1 MHNMEVFIMTDLN
14 ETLFWLL
21 YLVFYFVAMV
31 YAAYAYV
38 FVSLGGQRMG
48 RKAGMSNPWMFW
60 IPCANVYAL
69 GNLADTQ
76 ATLCEGKNTTYRKKM
91 LAWTI
96 VVACISIVWAIAF
109 SVYMV
114 VAAANG
120 MLDANGDLVTLD
132 GFDPDALIGPALF
145 FLLTSLAFLAL
156 YVVYLVIYYKVLYRI
171 FKLYAPD
178 GAVGLL
184 VLSVL
189 VTVAIPAVFL
199 SLSKRDPVLPPRGE
213 DDGDGEAYLYTL

>member
-1 MHNMEVFIMTDLN
+1 MTSAT
-14 ETLFWLL
+14 EALFWIIFLVL
-21 YLVFYFVAMV
+21 YLTILAYG
-31 YAAYAYV
+31 AYAYI
-38 FVSLGGQRMG
+38 FVSLGGQRMA
-48 RKAGMSNPWMFW
+48 RKVGMSNPWMFW
-60 IPCANVYAL
+60 IPCANVYAM

-120 MLDANGDLVTLD
+120 LLDENGQLVTLD
-132 GFDPDALIGPALF
+132 GANMQSLIGPSLF
-145 FLLTSLAFLAL
+145 FLLTSLAFLVL
-156 YVVYLVIYYKVLYRI
+156 YIVYVVIYYKALYRI
-171 FKLYAPD
+171 YKLYAPD
-178 GAVGLL
+178 GAVGLV
-184 VLSVL
+184 VLSIF

-199 SLSKRDPVLPPRGE
+199 SLSKREPVLPPRGE
-213 DDGDGEAYLYTL
+213 NDGDGEAYLYTL

>member
-1 MHNMEVFIMTDLN
+1 MTDLN

-31 YAAYAYV
+31 YAAYAYI

-132 GFDPDALIGPALF
+132 GANLQSLIGPALF
-145 FLLTSLAFLAL
+145 FLLTSLAFLVL
-156 YVVYLVIYYKVLYRI
+156 YIVYLVIYYKALYRI
-171 FKLYAPD
+171 YKLYAPD
-178 GAVGLL
+178 GAVGLV
-184 VLSVL
+184 VLSIF

-199 SLSKRDPVLPPRGE
+199 SLSKREPVLPPRGE
-213 DDGDGEAYLYTL
+213 DDGEAYLYTL

>member
-1 MHNMEVFIMTDLN
+1 MEVFIMTDLN
-14 ETLFWLL
+14 ETLFWTL

-31 YAAYAYV
+31 YGAYAYIGM
-38 FVSLGGQRMG
+38 SLGGHRMG
-48 RKAGMSNPWMFW
+48 RKVGMSNPWMFW

-76 ATLCEGKNTTYRKKM
+76 ASLCEGKNTTYRKKM

-145 FLLTSLAFLAL
+145 FLLTSLAFLVL
-156 YVVYLVIYYKVLYRI
+156 YIVYLVIYYKALYRI
-171 FKLYAPD
+171 YKLYAPD
-178 GAVGLL
+178 GAAGLL
-184 VLSVL
+184 ILSIFVN
-189 VTVAIPAVFL
+189 VAIPAVFL
-199 SLSKRDPVLPPRGE
+199 SLSKREPVLPPRGE

>member
-1 MHNMEVFIMTDLN
+1 MTVLN
-14 ETLFWLL
+14 ETLFWIL
-21 YLVFYFVAMV
+21 YLVIYFVSMA
-31 YAAYAYV
+31 YAAYAYI
-38 FVSLGGQRMG
+38 FVSLGGMRMA

-76 ATLCEGKNTTYRKKM
+76 ASLCEGKNTTYRKKM
-91 LAWTI
+91 LTWTI
-96 VVACISIVWAIAF
+96 VVACVAIVWAIAL
-109 SVYMV
+109 SVFMV
-114 VAAANG
+114 VAATNGLIDENGQVVTANVET
-120 MLDANGDLVTLD
+120 A
-132 GFDPDALIGPALF
+132 IGPALF

-199 SLSKRDPVLPPRGE
+199 SLSKREPVLPARGE
-213 DDGDGEAYLYTL
+213 DDGETYLYTL

>member
-1 MHNMEVFIMTDLN
+1 MTDLN
-14 ETLFWLL
+14 ETLFWTL

-31 YAAYAYV
+31 YGAYAYIG
-38 FVSLGGQRMG
+38 VSLGGHRMG

-76 ATLCEGKNTTYRKKM
+76 ASLCEGKNTTYRKKM
-91 LAWTI
+91 LTWTI
-96 VVACISIVWAIAF
+96 VVACVAIVWAIAL
-109 SVYMV
+109 SVFMV
-114 VAAANG
+114 IAALNG
-120 MLDANGDLVTLD
+120 MVDENGQLVTLD
-132 GFDPDALIGPALF
+132 GTGAESLIGPALF

-184 VLSVL
+184 VMSVL

-199 SLSKRDPVLPPRGE
+199 SLSKREPVLPARGE
-213 DDGDGEAYLYTL
+213 DDGNGETYLYTL

>member
-1 MHNMEVFIMTDLN
+1 MTDLN
-14 ETLFWLL
+14 ETLFWIL
-21 YLVFYFVAMV
+21 YLVIYFVSMA
-31 YAAYAYV
+31 YAAYAYI
-38 FVSLGGQRMG
+38 FVSLGGMRMA

-76 ATLCEGKNTTYRKKM
+76 ASLCEGKNTTYRKKM
-91 LAWTI
+91 LTWTI
-96 VVACISIVWAIAF
+96 VVACVAIVWAIAL
-109 SVYMV
+109 SVFMV
-114 VAAANG
+114 VAATNGLIDENGQVVTANVET
-120 MLDANGDLVTLD
+120 A
-132 GFDPDALIGPALF
+132 IGPALF

-199 SLSKRDPVLPPRGE
+199 SLSKREPVLPARGE
-213 DDGDGEAYLYTL
+213 DDGETYLYTL

>member
-1 MHNMEVFIMTDLN
+1 MEVFIMTDLN

-31 YAAYAYV
+31 YAAYAYI

-109 SVYMV
+109 SVYVV

-120 MLDANGDLVTLD
+120 MLDTNGDLVTLE

-145 FLLTSLAFLAL
+145 FLLTSFAFLVL
-156 YVVYLVIYYKVLYRI
+156 YIVYLVIYYKALYRI
-171 FKLYAPD
+171 YKLYAPD
-178 GAVGLL
+178 GAAGLL
-184 VLSVL
+184 ILSIF

-199 SLSKRDPVLPPRGE
+199 SLSKREPVLPPRGE
-213 DDGDGEAYLYTL
+213 NDGDGEAYLYTL

>member
-1 MHNMEVFIMTDLN
+1 MTDLN
-14 ETLFWLL
+14 ETLFWIL
-21 YLVFYFVAMV
+21 YLIFYCLVMV

-38 FVSLGGQRMG
+38 FVSLGGQRMA
-48 RKAGMSNPWMFW
+48 RKVGMSNPWMFW

-91 LAWTI
+91 LTWTI
-96 VVACISIVWAIAF
+96 VVACIAIVWAVAF

-120 MLDANGDLVTLD
+120 MLDVNGDLVTLD

-145 FLLTSLAFLAL
+145 LLLTSLAFLVL
-156 YVVYLVIYYKVLYRI
+156 YIVYLVIYYKALYRI
-171 FKLYAPD
+171 YKLYAPD
-178 GAVGLL
+178 GAAGLV
-184 VLSVL
+184 VLSIFVS
-189 VTVAIPAVFL
+189 VAIPAVFL
-199 SLSKRDPVLPPRGE
+199 SLSKREPVLPPRGE

>member
-1 MHNMEVFIMTDLN
+1 MTDLN

-31 YAAYAYV
+31 YAAYAYI

-109 SVYMV
+109 SVYVV

-120 MLDANGDLVTLD
+120 MLDTNGDLVTLE

-145 FLLTSLAFLAL
+145 FLLTSFAFLVL
-156 YVVYLVIYYKVLYRI
+156 YIVYLVIYYKALYRI
-171 FKLYAPD
+171 YKLYAPD
-178 GAVGLL
+178 GAAGLL
-184 VLSVL
+184 ILSIF

-199 SLSKRDPVLPPRGE
+199 SLSKREPVLPPRGE
-213 DDGDGEAYLYTL
+213 NDGDGEAYLYTL

>member
-1 MHNMEVFIMTDLN
+1 MEVFIMTDLN

-48 RKAGMSNPWMFW
+48 RKVGMSNPWMFW

-109 SVYMV
+109 SLYMV

-120 MLDANGDLVTLD
+120 MLDTNGDLVTLE

-145 FLLTSLAFLAL
+145 FLLTSLAFLVL
-156 YVVYLVIYYKVLYRI
+156 YIVYLVIYYKALYRI
-171 FKLYAPD
+171 YKLYAPD
-178 GAVGLL
+178 GAAGLV
-184 VLSVL
+184 VLSIFVN
-189 VTVAIPAVFL
+189 VAIPAVFL
-199 SLSKRDPVLPPRGE
+199 SLSKREPVLPPREE

>member
-1 MHNMEVFIMTDLN
+1 MTDLN
-14 ETLFWLL
+14 ETLFWTL

-31 YAAYAYV
+31 YGAYAYIGM
-38 FVSLGGQRMG
+38 SLGGHRMG
-48 RKAGMSNPWMFW
+48 RKVGMSNPWMFW
-60 IPCANVYAL
+60 IPCANVYAM

-76 ATLCEGKNTTYRKKM
+76 ASLCEGKNTTYRKKM
-91 LAWTI
+91 LTWTI
-96 VVACISIVWAIAF
+96 VVACIAIVWAIAL
-109 SVYMV
+109 SVFMV
-114 VAAANG
+114 IAALNG
-120 MLDANGDLVTLD
+120 MVDENGQLVTLD
-132 GFDPDALIGPALF
+132 GTGAESLIGPALF

-199 SLSKRDPVLPPRGE
+199 SLSKREPVLPARGE
-213 DDGDGEAYLYTL
+213 DDGNGETYLYTL

>member
-1 MHNMEVFIMTDLN
+1 MTDLN
-14 ETLFWLL
+14 ETLFWTL

-31 YAAYAYV
+31 YGAYAYIG
-38 FVSLGGQRMG
+38 VSLGGHRMG
-48 RKAGMSNPWMFW
+48 RKVGMSNPWMFW

-76 ATLCEGKNTTYRKKM
+76 ASLCEGKNTTYRKKM
-91 LAWTI
+91 LTWTI
-96 VVACISIVWAIAF
+96 VVACVAIVWAIAL
-109 SVYMV
+109 SVFMV
-114 VAAANG
+114 IAALNG
-120 MLDANGDLVTLD
+120 MVDENGQLVTLD
-132 GFDPDALIGPALF
+132 GTGAESLIGPALF

-199 SLSKRDPVLPPRGE
+199 SLSKREPVLPARGE
-213 DDGDGEAYLYTL
+213 DDGNGETYLYTL

>member
-1 MHNMEVFIMTDLN
+1 MTDLN
-14 ETLFWLL
+14 ETLFWTL

-31 YAAYAYV
+31 YGAYAYIG
-38 FVSLGGQRMG
+38 VSLGGHRMG
-48 RKAGMSNPWMFW
+48 RKVGMSNPWMFW

-76 ATLCEGKNTTYRKKM
+76 ASLCEGKNTTYRKKM
-91 LAWTI
+91 LTWAI
-96 VVACISIVWAIAF
+96 VVACVAIVWAIAL
-109 SVYMV
+109 SVFMV
-114 VAAANG
+114 IAALNG
-120 MLDANGDLVTLD
+120 MVDENGQLVTLD
-132 GFDPDALIGPALF
+132 GTGAESLIGPALF

-199 SLSKRDPVLPPRGE
+199 SLSKREPVLPARGE
-213 DDGDGEAYLYTL
+213 DDGNGETYLYTL

>member
-1 MHNMEVFIMTDLN
+1 MEVFIMTDLN
-14 ETLFWLL
+14 ETLFWIL
-21 YLVFYFVAMV
+21 YLVIYFVSMA
-31 YAAYAYV
+31 YAAYAYI
-38 FVSLGGQRMG
+38 FVSLGGMRMA

-76 ATLCEGKNTTYRKKM
+76 ASLCEGKNTTYRKKM
-91 LAWTI
+91 LTWTI
-96 VVACISIVWAIAF
+96 VVACIAIVWAIAL
-109 SVYMV
+109 SVFMV
-114 VAAANG
+114 VAATNGLIDENGQVVTANVET
-120 MLDANGDLVTLD
+120 A
-132 GFDPDALIGPALF
+132 IGPALF
-145 FLLTSLAFLAL
+145 FLLSSLAFLVL

-199 SLSKRDPVLPPRGE
+199 SLSKREPVLPARGE
-213 DDGDGEAYLYTL
+213 DDGETYLYTL

>member
-1 MHNMEVFIMTDLN
+1 MTDLTN
-14 ETLFWLL
+14 ETLFWVI
-21 YLVFYFVAMV
+21 YLIVYFALMV
-31 YAAYAYV
+31 YAAYAYI

-96 VVACISIVWAIAF
+96 VVACISIVWTIAF
-109 SVYMV
+109 SVYVV

-120 MLDANGDLVTLD
+120 MLDTNGDLVTLE

-145 FLLTSLAFLAL
+145 FLLTSFAFLVL
-156 YVVYLVIYYKVLYRI
+156 YIVYLVIYYKALYRI
-171 FKLYAPD
+171 YKLYAPD
-178 GAVGLL
+178 GAAGLL
-184 VLSVL
+184 ILSIF

-199 SLSKRDPVLPPRGE
+199 SLSKREPVLPPRGE
-213 DDGDGEAYLYTL
+213 NDGDGETYLYTL

>member
-1 MHNMEVFIMTDLN
+1 MTDLTN
-14 ETLFWLL
+14 ETLFWIL
-21 YLVFYFVAMV
+21 YLIFYCLVMV

-38 FVSLGGQRMG
+38 FVSLGGQRMA
-48 RKAGMSNPWMFW
+48 RKVGMSNPWMFW
-60 IPCANVYAL
+60 IPCANVYAM

-91 LAWTI
+91 LTWTI
-96 VVACISIVWAIAF
+96 VVACIAIVWAIAF
-109 SVYMV
+109 SVFIV

-145 FLLTSLAFLAL
+145 FLLTSLAFLVL
-156 YVVYLVIYYKVLYRI
+156 YIVYLVIYYKALYRI
-171 FKLYAPD
+171 YKLYAPD
-178 GAVGLL
+178 GAAGLV
-184 VLSVL
+184 VLSIFVS
-189 VTVAIPAVFL
+189 VAIPAVFL
-199 SLSKRDPVLPPRGE
+199 SLSKREPVLPSRGE

>member
-1 MHNMEVFIMTDLN
+1 MTVLN
-14 ETLFWLL
+14 ETLFWIL
-21 YLVFYFVAMV
+21 YLVIYFVSMA
-31 YAAYAYV
+31 YAAYAYI
-38 FVSLGGQRMG
+38 FVSLGGMRMA

-76 ATLCEGKNTTYRKKM
+76 ASLCEGKNTTYRKKM
-91 LAWTI
+91 LTWTI
-96 VVACISIVWAIAF
+96 VVACVAIVWAIAL
-109 SVYMV
+109 SVFMV
-114 VAAANG
+114 VAATNGLIDENGQVVTANVET
-120 MLDANGDLVTLD
+120 A
-132 GFDPDALIGPALF
+132 IGPALF
-145 FLLTSLAFLAL
+145 FLLSSLAFLVL

-199 SLSKRDPVLPPRGE
+199 SLSKREPVLPARGE
-213 DDGDGEAYLYTL
+213 DDGETYLYTL

>member
-1 MHNMEVFIMTDLN
+1 MTDLN
-14 ETLFWLL
+14 ETLFWVI
-21 YLVFYFVAMV
+21 YLIVYFALMV
-31 YAAYAYV
+31 YAAYAYI

-48 RKAGMSNPWMFW
+48 RKVGMSNPWMFW

-96 VVACISIVWAIAF
+96 VVACAAIPWAIAY

-120 MLDANGDLVTLD
+120 LLDENGVLITLD
-132 GFDPDALIGPALF
+132 DASLEPLIGPTL
-145 FLLTSLAFLAL
+145 FLLAVSLVFLAL
-156 YVVYLVIYYKVLYRI
+156 YIVYVVIYYKALYRI
-171 FKLYAPD
+171 YKLYAPD
-178 GAVGLL
+178 GAVGLV
-184 VLSVL
+184 VLSIFVS
-189 VTVAIPAVFL
+189 VAIPAVFL
-199 SLSKRDPVLPPRGE
+199 SLSKREPVLPPRGE
-213 DDGDGEAYLYTL
+213 DNGDGEAYLYTL